1 MFIYIKVSIY
11 AYLCLIMFIFF
22 FIEYEKN
29 IYKYCKSW
37 FSMPKGLFQL
47 VRETAFTKFLLAW
60 IISIFVFGI
69 LYWICSTFNPLM
81 INGLPVTFTAIGF
94 FNGLYASLLIAVIF
108 GLGAITHTGF
118 VTAIVY
124 IQLVISGILLLVL
137 ADKIIMKYIHPHYHI
152 SHHQDKKINTLMLMM
167 SVFRNDSDR
176 SMHEYMTK
184 KKPITIKEIESI
196 IDGLYVVFLD
206 VENLFSEKNLHRH
219 RITKMQYLMLTE
231 NIEDSLHKLEQF
243 ILFLEKHKIN
253 WKDNSTEFWM
263 RYILDTTDKIAHN
276 IENSDIKSPKVIIAV
291 ENIKEYAE
299 KVKEKI

>member
-1 MFIYIKVSIY
+1 
-11 AYLCLIMFIFF
+11 
-22 FIEYEKN
+22 
-29 IYKYCKSW
+29 
-37 FSMPKGLFQL
+37 MPNKGLFQII
-47 VRETAFTKFLLAW
+47 RETSFTRFLLAW

-69 LYWICSTFNPLM
+69 IYWIFSTFNQLLIDELPIQFTIL
-81 INGLPVTFTAIGF
+81 GL

-108 GLGAITHTGF
+108 GLGIITHTGI

-124 IQLVISGILLLVL
+124 AQLVISGVLLLVL
-137 ADKIIMKYIHPHYHI
+137 ADKIIMKYIHPHYHV

-176 SMHEYMTK
+176 LMHEFMTK
-184 KKPITIKEIESI
+184 KKPIIIKEIESI

-219 RITKMQYLMLTE
+219 KITKMQYLMLTE

-243 ILFLEKHKIN
+243 ILFLEKHKIS
-253 WKDNSTEFWM
+253 WKDHSTEFWM

-299 KVKEKI
+299 KIKEKI